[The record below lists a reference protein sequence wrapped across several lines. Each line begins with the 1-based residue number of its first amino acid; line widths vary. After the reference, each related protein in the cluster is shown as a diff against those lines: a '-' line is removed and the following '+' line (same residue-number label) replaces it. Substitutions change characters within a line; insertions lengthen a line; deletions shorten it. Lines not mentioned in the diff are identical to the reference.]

1 MSHADP
7 IADMLTRIRNALRVK
22 HPEVII
28 RGSRICEGIA
38 QVLREEGY
46 IAEYDRIPTP
56 QKQDLLRV
64 TLKYG
69 PSGEEVIHN
78 ITRISKTSRRVYS
91 SMKDLPKVMG
101 GLGIGIVSTSKG
113 ILSDGK
119 CRQLNIG
126 GELLCSVS

>member
-7 IADMLTRIRNALRVK
+7 IADMLTRIRNALSVK

-46 IAEYDRIPTP
+46 ITEFDRIPTP

-69 PSGEEVIHN
+69 PAGEQVIHN
-78 ITRISKTSRRVYS
+78 ITRVSKTSRRVYS

-113 ILSDGK
+113 IFSDGK
-119 CRQLNIG
+119 CRQLNVG